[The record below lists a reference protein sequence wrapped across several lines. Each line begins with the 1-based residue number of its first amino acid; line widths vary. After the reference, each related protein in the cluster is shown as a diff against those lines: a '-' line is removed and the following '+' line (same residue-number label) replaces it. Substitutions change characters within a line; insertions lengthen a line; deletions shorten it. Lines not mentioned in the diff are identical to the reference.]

1 MSTPR
6 RPRRTT
12 PIKRRA
18 ALLTGV
24 LAALAIAGPISGAGA
39 AAPADPCGSQVAVGP
54 TLVDTVFSGP
64 TTIVTSTSPPAC
76 VV

>member
-1 MSTPR
+1 MTKADGPPSG
-6 RPRRTT
+6 
-12 PIKRRA
+12 A
-18 ALLTGV
+18 AAETGLLLTGV